1 MKKNIFI
8 KIIITSIFIV
18 LFIYSIEYGLNTHSI
33 EGNYTAQINQNN
45 YDIIILGSSMAANFN
60 YTLFEIELQNYTG
73 REIKPLYIAMGAV
86 SLPYYYLIIKNRIL
100 PSNKS
105 NIPIIIIDY
114 DTSYFGRATSE
125 DRRVETR
132 LNMVDN
138 ESLYYSIC
146 DETESITDRIERS
159 HPILLLRKEKSAEI
173 LKSYINIIS
182 LGIFPNGESVLKKR
196 FTFGQFK
203 KTEDKSVSV
212 QSITDLIYQGYFII
226 TNNTK
231 KNIPNTFEGRI
242 NAGFFPEVINITKDR
257 FPLIYID
264 SHMNPKNDTKYL
276 QNMRR
281 NMSQYL
287 NSKNI
292 SYIDLNKREELNN
305 SNLFKDVCHYNNS
318 GYGLQ
323 INSRII
329 AEEIYNHK
337 ILA

>member
-18 LFIYSIEYGLNTHSI
+18 LFIYSIEYGLNTHPI
-33 EGNYTAQINQNN
+33 EGNYTALINQNN

-60 YTLFEIELQNYTG
+60 YTLFEKELQNYTG

-146 DETESITDRIERS
+146 GETESITDRIERS

-182 LGIFPNGESVLKKR
+182 LGIFPNGESILKKR

-203 KTEDKSVSV
+203 NTEVKSVSV
-212 QSITDLIYQGYFII
+212 QSITDLIYQGYFITI
-226 TNNTK
+226 NNTK
-231 KNIPNTFEGRI
+231 KKIPNTFEGRI

-264 SHMNPKNDTKYL
+264 SHMNPKNDTEYL

-305 SNLFKDVCHYNNS
+305 SKLFKDVCHYNNS
-318 GYGLQ
+318 GNGLQ